1 MELKELTFSAIEA
14 LRNNILRTSL
24 TMLGMIIGISSVIL
38 IVSLGQGAVT
48 FITNEF
54 TSFGTDYFQI
64 NPGTSQISAIAGA
77 NTLTREDLEAIKTNA
92 SLTNIKEVVPN
103 AMSSEKVTA
112 NGVEEN
118 PLVYG
123 VTPNIVSILRPDIL
137 YGEFITAEQEASKTR
152 VVVMGRDIAETFFGE
167 NSSPIGETVR
177 IKNKKFRV
185 IGVIKSSSVLA
196 GSFFNNA
203 IFIPYDVMTG
213 EILGEEK
220 LQEIDVS
227 VKDTNALNQTMKDV
241 EEILREKHGL
251 KEKDKND
258 FQMSS
263 AKDIIST
270 VQTITNLLT
279 TLIAAISGISLVV
292 GGVGIMNIMLVS
304 VTERTK
310 EIGLL
315 KSIGARKRDILIQFI
330 VESVVM
336 SLIGGSV
343 GILIGITG
351 AFIISII
358 VKIPFIIDPLSIVVA
373 VGVSTLIGI
382 IFGLYPA
389 RRAANLSPIDALRQE

>member
-1 MELKELTFSAIEA
+1 MELKELTLSAIDA
-14 LRNNILRTSL
+14 LYSNLLRTSL
-24 TMLGMIIGISSVIL
+24 TMLGMIIGISAVIL
-38 IVSLGQGAVT
+38 IVSLGQGAVS

-64 NPGTSQISAIAGA
+64 NPGTSQISTIAGA
-77 NTLTREDLEAIKTNA
+77 DTLTQEDLEAIKTDT

-103 AMSSEKVTA
+103 AMSAEKITA
-112 NGVEEN
+112 NDVEES

-123 VTPNIVSILRPDIL
+123 VTSNIVSILRPEIV
-137 YGEFITAEQEASKTR
+137 YGDFITAEQEASKAR
-152 VVVMGRDIAETFFGE
+152 VVVMGQDIAKTFFGE
-167 NSSPIGETVR
+167 NTSPIGET
-177 IKNKKFRV
+177 IKIRNKKFRV

-203 IFIPYDVMTG
+203 IFIPYEVMTS

-220 LQEIDVS
+220 LQEIDIS
-227 VKDTNALNQTMKDV
+227 VKDTQALNQTMKDV
-241 EEILREKHGL
+241 EELLREKHGL
-251 KEKDKND
+251 KEGDKND

-270 VQTITNLLT
+270 VQTITNLLI

-315 KSIGARKRDILIQFI
+315 KSIGARKRDILIQFL

-343 GILIGITG
+343 GIFVGITL
-351 AFIISII
+351 AFIISLI
-358 VKIPFIIDPLSIVVA
+358 VNIPFIINVFSIIIA

-389 RRAANLSPIDALRQE
+389 RRAANLSPIDALRYE